1 MRAGILVEII
11 SAMLMGTL
19 GIFSRK
25 IDLDPRLLA
34 FCRLFIGSGFLLI
47 TLIFCGR
54 LRELLHRPG
63 LRVLAGGVFL
73 GAFVAT
79 YFMALQLTSMANAVV
94 LLFLGPPIA
103 SIFAHFFMG
112 EKLRSINLVLIGL
125 AILGFAMLLEFKFN
139 FPLHGRLGRGL
150 LFGIASGITY
160 GGFIICN
167 RTKGKAPAL
176 NRTFYQQLVASLC
189 LIPFLLSGWH
199 EMLGNTGNTWL
210 WILGLGFF
218 PGFIALYGS
227 IFALERLPTVVFATL
242 SYLEPLSVVLFG
254 WYLFGEHLSAMQAAG
269 CALVL
274 ASGLVTGI
282 LRE

>member
-1 MRAGILVEII
+1 MKAGILVEII

-34 FCRLFIGSGFLLI
+34 FCRLFIGSGFLLL

-54 LRELLHRPG
+54 LRTLRLWPG
-63 LRVLAGGVFL
+63 LRIFASGVFL
-73 GAFVAT
+73 GTFVAT
-79 YFMALQLTSMANAVV
+79 YFMALQLTSMANAVI

-112 EKLRSINLVLIGL
+112 EKLRTINVVLIGL

-150 LFGIASGITY
+150 LFGIVSGITY

-167 RTKGKAPAL
+167 RTRGKGPTL
-176 NRTFYQQLVASLC
+176 DRTFYQQMVASLC
-189 LIPFLLSGWH
+189 LIPFLLSGWQ
-199 EMLGNTGNTWL
+199 EIPGITGETWL
-210 WILGLGFF
+210 WLLGLGFF

-227 IFALERLPTVVFATL
+227 VFALERLPTIIFATL
-242 SYLEPLSVVLFG
+242 SYLEPLFVVLFG
-254 WYLFGEHLSAMQAAG
+254 WYLFGEHLSVMQAAG

-274 ASGLVTGI
+274 ASGVVTGVS
-282 LRE
+282 RK